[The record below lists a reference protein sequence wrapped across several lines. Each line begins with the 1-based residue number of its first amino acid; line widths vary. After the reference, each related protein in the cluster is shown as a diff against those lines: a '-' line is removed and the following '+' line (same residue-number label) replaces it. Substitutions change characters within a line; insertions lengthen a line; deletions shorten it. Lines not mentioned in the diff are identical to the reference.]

1 MFVCLFFSLFMF
13 VCLFFSYFLLLVC
26 VYVSVGVRFCFCLV
40 FLLFV
45 FFSFSCLADSFHM
58 FEMVR
63 LSVGLEAQKAGIE
76 SNCQDSFSL
85 SFCRWLLIH
94 NQYKNSG
101 LI

>member
-1 MFVCLFFSLFMF
+1 M
-13 VCLFFSYFLLLVC
+13 C

-40 FLLFV
+40 FPLFVFLLFV
-45 FFSFSCLADSFHM
+45 FSFSCFVDSFHM
-58 FEMVR
+58 FQMVR
-63 LSVGLEAQKAGIE
+63 LSVGLEAQKAGTE

-101 LI
+101 LFIFFLNQW

>member
-1 MFVCLFFSLFMF
+1 
-13 VCLFFSYFLLLVC
+13 
-26 VYVSVGVRFCFCLV
+26 
-40 FLLFV
+40 
-45 FFSFSCLADSFHM
+45 M

-101 LI
+101 LIFFFYINGRYYFSV